1 MNGEKVFGIVCG
13 LITVIGLAIAAYYFY
28 QR

>member
-1 MNGEKVFGIVCG
+1 MNGEKVFGNVCG
-13 LITVIGLAIAAYYFY
+13 LLIVIGLAIAAYYFY